1 MTIKFDKYVF
11 QLVIGVCL
19 AVNISI
25 IVLEAELNFVSQKR
39 IKDAFYSFLGCCLI
53 STTVAL

>member
-25 IVLEAELNFVSQKR
+25 IVLEAELNCVSQKR
-39 IKDAFYSFLGCCLI
+39 IKVTRGQSQKKCEI
-53 STTVAL
+53 SVFWS